1 VYLIGTRYAA
11 PYAAKSLDHYI
22 KPIISTPQTLNLVQ
36 QHDYLMPLMP
46 PTSLLALLDDDDAPR
61 AYAAYPQINRQ
72 AGSIK
77 G

>member
-1 VYLIGTRYAA
+1 
-11 PYAAKSLDHYI
+11 
-22 KPIISTPQTLNLVQ
+22 
-36 QHDYLMPLMP
+36 MPLMP